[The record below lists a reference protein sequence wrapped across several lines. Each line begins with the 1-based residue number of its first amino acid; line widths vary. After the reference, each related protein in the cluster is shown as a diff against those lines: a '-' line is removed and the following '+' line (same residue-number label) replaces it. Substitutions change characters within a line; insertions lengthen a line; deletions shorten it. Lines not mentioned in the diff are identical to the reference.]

1 MAMTYK
7 CPNCDGGLTFN
18 PQTGQFHCAYC
29 LSDFT
34 QEQLDAIASE
44 QTQQGTAQT
53 AQQAEAGQ
61 TPQDDGWQQSGAQ
74 AQAEEELALYTCPS
88 CGAQILTEKT
98 TAATFCYYCHNPIV
112 LSETLSGASA
122 PDGVIPFAIDRDEA
136 VKRFTRWIRSKKYVP
151 RAFFNKQQI
160 QRISGVYFPYW
171 VAEVDVDAQMQA
183 QGRTV
188 RVWRAGDTEY
198 TETKHYAI
206 ERAGSIHFADLS
218 QNALKKANR
227 KLVEGVQPFDES
239 AVKPFSAAYLSGF
252 VAQTR
257 DVEQEEAAQ
266 ALEPEL
272 DDYAQKLLRDTIS
285 GYGSVHTQSCT
296 VRRTGQ
302 TFRCILR
309 PVWVLTYQGE
319 DQMYYYA
326 MNGQTGKVCGELP
339 TDGRRLWTLFAQVS
353 VPLFALLTIGAML
366 L

>member
-34 QEQLDAIASE
+34 EQQLSE
-44 QTQQGTAQT
+44 LAAAQAQQGAAQT
-53 AQQAEAGQ
+53 GQQAGAGQ
-61 TPQDDGWQQSGAQ
+61 TPQDDGWQQSGTQ
-74 AQAEEELALYTCPS
+74 AHEELVMYTCPS
-88 CGAQILTEKT
+88 CGAQIVTEKT

-112 LSETLSGASA
+112 LSEKVSGDHM

-171 VAEVDVDAQMQA
+171 VAEVDVDAQMDA

-206 ERAGSIHFADLS
+206 ERAGNIHFEGLS
-218 QNALKKANR
+218 KNALKKANR

-239 AVKPFSAAYLSGF
+239 AVKPFSPAYLSGF

-257 DVEQEEAAQ
+257 DVEQQEVAQ
-266 ALEPEL
+266 KLEQEL

-285 GYGSVHTQSCT
+285 GYGSVHMQSCS
-296 VRRTGQ
+296 VQRTAQ
-302 TFRCILR
+302 KFHCILR

-319 DQMYYYA
+319 EQMYYYA

-339 TDGRRLWTLFAQVS
+339 TDRRSLWALFAQVS
-353 VPLFALLTIGAML
+353 IPVFVLLTIGAML